1 MADAP
6 TPPTPQTPAPTT
18 SPAKP
23 SAAVAGGH
31 LSRRSFL
38 KLGWG
43 AFLGFLASSAGATL
57 KFMFPNVLYE
67 PPETFKAGKP
77 EDYSVGVSLR
87 WTKSQRV
94 WMVRNERGIYAM
106 WARCTHLGCT
116 PNWFQAE
123 DRFRCPCHGSN
134 FSIQGDV
141 IAGPAPKP
149 LYRCGIRLLP
159 SGELLVDRGLLED
172 RPTLRDKPQFF
183 VAFTGSDSAK
193 A

>member
-6 TPPTPQTPAPTT
+6 TPPPVQPASPSPTP
-18 SPAKP
+18 P
-23 SAAVAGGH
+23 SAETD

-38 KLGWG
+38 KQGWA

-67 PPETFKAGKP
+67 PPQTFNAGRP
-77 EDYSVGVSLR
+77 EDYAAGVSLR
-87 WTKSQRV
+87 WTKAQRV
-94 WMVRNERGIYAM
+94 WMVRTDTGGQEGIYAM

-123 DRFRCPCHGSN
+123 NRFRCPCHGSN
-134 FSIQGDV
+134 FTVGGDV

-149 LYRCGIRLLP
+149 LYRCAIRLLP
-159 SGELLVDRGLLED
+159 SGELLVDKSTLED
-172 RPTLRDKPQFF
+172 RPVLREKSQFF
-183 VAFTGSDSAK
+183 VALNGSSAK